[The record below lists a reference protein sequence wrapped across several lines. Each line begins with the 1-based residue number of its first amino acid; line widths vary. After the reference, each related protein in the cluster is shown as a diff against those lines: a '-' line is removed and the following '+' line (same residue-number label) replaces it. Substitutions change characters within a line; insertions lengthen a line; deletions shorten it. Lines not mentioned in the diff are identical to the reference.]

1 MAGGDNIEGGKQ
13 VVSALHSI
21 PFGNIIGGPLAACV
35 HAQAE
40 ASQTTLNFIRGFTM
54 ADSGIDVDGAEP
66 VTVTFSFVMNG
77 VPTLMTLPLMTLV
90 PIPYMR
96 IEHVNL
102 SFTAD
107 ITACSNEKMEA
118 RYASEGYKRTE
129 ENEKSVSVQSKM
141 GIHVRATTSDM
152 PSGMARMLDFFAN
165 NLIIQEALT
174 AQEVSDMR
182 LEAARQRAIR
192 RNDEAEKARIEA
204 QQAQEKARREAQEKA
219 RREEQEKRQL
229 HRQIALL
236 IRDLKY
242 KKETEEARRLYEE
255 RQAKLAEAA
264 KEARNKRLE
273 QLKESAGRTS
283 SLLGGKVR
291 PGGRG
296 KGTTLGVYV
305 SQTVKEQVKELQEK
319 LKHQQEEE
327 ERQRQAEEAKKQE
340 AEKPSAPQDQSAGS
354 TSSATS
360 GRVYPNGKGS
370 FMGDSSGSSSTG
382 SNTSTGSSGRVYPNG
397 KGAFM
402 DASSGSSSTGSSTS
416 SGTSG
421 RVYPNRRGTILDTP
435 NDSSSS
441 STPTR
446 AYPSGKGAFMD
457 SSSSSSTSSGSSSAT
472 GSSSS
477 SSTPTRAYP
486 SGKGAFMDSSSTS
499 STSPGSSSAT
509 GSSSS
514 SSTPTRAYPS
524 GKGAFMD
531 SSNSSSTTGSSSSGT
546 SSGSSTVGSSSSS
559 STPNRAYPKG
569 KGAYLGAS
577 ARSYLA
583 GMGAAAAPKAGSDD
597 KDAKPTEPQQ
607 TDAQQVQAKKLAE
620 QMRLQ
625 GKKIMVGRNVRRK
638 K

>member
-96 IEHVNL
+96 IEHINL

-165 NLIIQEALT
+165 NLIIQETLT

-242 KKETEEARRLYEE
+242 KKETEEA
-255 RQAKLAEAA
+255 
-264 KEARNKRLE
+264 
-273 QLKESAGRTS
+273 
-283 SLLGGKVR
+283 
-291 PGGRG
+291 
-296 KGTTLGVYV
+296 
-305 SQTVKEQVKELQEK
+305 
-319 LKHQQEEE
+319 
-327 ERQRQAEEAKKQE
+327 
-340 AEKPSAPQDQSAGS
+340 SAPQDQSAGS
-354 TSSATS
+354 TSSATP

-370 FMGDSSGSSSTG
+370 FMGASGGSSSTG
-382 SNTSTGSSGRVYPNG
+382 SSTSTGSSGRVYPNG
-397 KGAFM
+397 KGSYMGASSGSSSTGSTSSATPGRVYPNGKGSFM
-402 DASSGSSSTGSSTS
+402 GASSGSSSTGSSTS
-416 SGTSG
+416 TGTPG
-421 RVYPNRRGTILDTP
+421 RAYPNRRGTIQDTP
-435 NDSSSS
+435 NDTSSS

-457 SSSSSSTSSGSSSAT
+457 TSNSSSTAS
-472 GSSSS
+472 SSSS

-486 SGKGAFMDSSSTS
+486 KGKGAFMDT
-499 STSPGSSSAT
+499 
-509 GSSSS
+509 
-514 SSTPTRAYPS
+514 
-524 GKGAFMD
+524 
-531 SSNSSSTTGSSSSGT
+531 SNSSSTAS
-546 SSGSSTVGSSSSS
+546 SSSSS

-583 GMGAAAAPKAGSDD
+583 GMGAAAASKAGSDG

-607 TDAQQVQAKKLAE
+607 TDAQQVQAKKLVE

>member
-152 PSGMARMLDFFAN
+152 PSGMARVLDFFAN
-165 NLIIQEALT
+165 NLIIQETLT

-229 HRQIALL
+229 HQQIALL

-296 KGTTLGVYV
+296 KGTTLGVYF
-305 SQTVKEQVKELQEK
+305 SQTAKEQVKELQEK
-319 LKHQQEEE
+319 FKQQQEEE
-327 ERQRQAEEAKKQE
+327 ERRRQAEEAKKQE

-354 TSSATS
+354 TSSATP

-370 FMGDSSGSSSTG
+370 FMG
-382 SNTSTGSSGRVYPNG
+382 
-397 KGAFM
+397 
-402 DASSGSSSTGSSTS
+402 ASSGSSSTGSSTS

-421 RVYPNRRGTILDTP
+421 RAYPNRRGTILDTP
-435 NDSSSS
+435 NDTSSS

-446 AYPSGKGAFMD
+446 AYPNGKGAFMD
-457 SSSSSSTSSGSSSAT
+457 TSNSSSTAS
-472 GSSSS
+472 SSSS

-486 SGKGAFMDSSSTS
+486 SGKGAFMDT
-499 STSPGSSSAT
+499 
-509 GSSSS
+509 
-514 SSTPTRAYPS
+514 
-524 GKGAFMD
+524 
-531 SSNSSSTTGSSSSGT
+531 SNSSSTASSSSP
-546 SSGSSTVGSSSSS
+546 S
-559 STPNRAYPKG
+559 STPTRAYPKG

-597 KDAKPTEPQQ
+597 KDAKPAESQQ
-607 TDAQQVQAKKLAE
+607 SASRPTRAQLLRG
-620 QMRLQ
+620 QMPSL
-625 GKKIMVGRNVRRK
+625 GKKAINIRSLRK
-638 K
+638 KK

>member
-1 MAGGDNIEGGKQ
+1 MAGGDNKEGGKQ

-96 IEHVNL
+96 IEHINL

-165 NLIIQEALT
+165 NLIIQETLT

-242 KKETEEARRLYEE
+242 KKETEEA
-255 RQAKLAEAA
+255 
-264 KEARNKRLE
+264 
-273 QLKESAGRTS
+273 
-283 SLLGGKVR
+283 
-291 PGGRG
+291 
-296 KGTTLGVYV
+296 
-305 SQTVKEQVKELQEK
+305 
-319 LKHQQEEE
+319 
-327 ERQRQAEEAKKQE
+327 
-340 AEKPSAPQDQSAGS
+340 SAPQDQSAGS
-354 TSSATS
+354 TSSATPGRVYPNGKGS
-360 GRVYPNGKGS
+360 FMGASGGSSSTGSSTSTGTPGRVYPNGKGS

-382 SNTSTGSSGRVYPNG
+382 SSTSTGSSGRVYPNGKGSYMGASSGSSSTGSSTSTGSSGRVYPNG

-457 SSSSSSTSSGSSSAT
+457 SSSTSSTSSGSSSAT

-477 SSTPTRAYP
+477 SSTPT
-486 SGKGAFMDSSSTS
+486 
-499 STSPGSSSAT
+499 
-509 GSSSS
+509 
-514 SSTPTRAYPS
+514 
-524 GKGAFMD
+524 
-531 SSNSSSTTGSSSSGT
+531 
-546 SSGSSTVGSSSSS
+546 
-559 STPNRAYPKG
+559 RAYPKG

-597 KDAKPTEPQQ
+597 KDAKPAESQQ
-607 TDAQQVQAKKLAE
+607 SESRPTRAQLLRG
-620 QMRLQ
+620 QMPSL
-625 GKKIMVGRNVRRK
+625 GKKAINIRSLRK
-638 K
+638 KK

>member
-129 ENEKSVSVQSKM
+129 ESEKSVSVQSKM

-165 NLIIQEALT
+165 NLIIQETLT

-219 RREEQEKRQL
+219 CREEQEKRQL
-229 HRQIALL
+229 HQQIALL

-327 ERQRQAEEAKKQE
+327 ERRRQAEEAKKQE
-340 AEKPSAPQDQSAGS
+340 AEKPSTPQDQSAGS
-354 TSSATS
+354 TSSDTP

-370 FMGDSSGSSSTG
+370 FMG
-382 SNTSTGSSGRVYPNG
+382 
-397 KGAFM
+397 
-402 DASSGSSSTGSSTS
+402 ASSGSSSTGSSIS
-416 SGTSG
+416 SGTPG
-421 RVYPNRRGTILDTP
+421 RAYPNKRGTILDTP
-435 NDSSSS
+435 NDTSSS

-446 AYPSGKGAFMD
+446 AYPNGKGAFMD

-477 SSTPTRAYP
+477 SSTPNRAYP
-486 SGKGAFMDSSSTS
+486 SGKGAFMDT
-499 STSPGSSSAT
+499 
-509 GSSSS
+509 
-514 SSTPTRAYPS
+514 
-524 GKGAFMD
+524 
-531 SSNSSSTTGSSSSGT
+531 SNSSSTASSSSP
-546 SSGSSTVGSSSSS
+546 S
-559 STPNRAYPKG
+559 STPTRAYPKG

-597 KDAKPTEPQQ
+597 KDAKPAESQQ
-607 TDAQQVQAKKLAE
+607 SESRPTRAQLLRG
-620 QMRLQ
+620 QMPSL
-625 GKKIMVGRNVRRK
+625 GKKAINIRSLRK
-638 K
+638 KK

>member
-129 ENEKSVSVQSKM
+129 ESEKSVSVQSKM

-165 NLIIQEALT
+165 NLIIQETLT

-229 HRQIALL
+229 HQQIALL

-296 KGTTLGVYV
+296 KGTTLGVYF
-305 SQTVKEQVKELQEK
+305 SQTAKEQVKELQEK
-319 LKHQQEEE
+319 FKQQQEEE
-327 ERQRQAEEAKKQE
+327 ERRRQVEEAKKQE

-354 TSSATS
+354 TSSATP

-370 FMGDSSGSSSTG
+370 FMG
-382 SNTSTGSSGRVYPNG
+382 
-397 KGAFM
+397 
-402 DASSGSSSTGSSTS
+402 ASSGSSSTGSSTL

-421 RVYPNRRGTILDTP
+421 RAYPNRRGTILDTP
-435 NDSSSS
+435 NDTSSS

-446 AYPSGKGAFMD
+446 AYPNGKGAFMD
-457 SSSSSSTSSGSSSAT
+457 TSNSSSTAS
-472 GSSSS
+472 SSSS

-486 SGKGAFMDSSSTS
+486 SGKGAFMDT
-499 STSPGSSSAT
+499 
-509 GSSSS
+509 
-514 SSTPTRAYPS
+514 
-524 GKGAFMD
+524 
-531 SSNSSSTTGSSSSGT
+531 SNSSSTTGSSSSGT
-546 SSGSSTVGSSSSS
+546 SSGSSTVGSSSPS
-559 STPNRAYPKG
+559 STPTRAYPKG

-597 KDAKPTEPQQ
+597 KDTKPAESQQ
-607 TDAQQVQAKKLAE
+607 SESRPTRAQLLRG
-620 QMRLQ
+620 QMPSL
-625 GKKIMVGRNVRRK
+625 GKKAINIRSLRK
-638 K
+638 KK

>member
-96 IEHVNL
+96 IEHINL

-129 ENEKSVSVQSKM
+129 ESEKSVSVQSKM

-165 NLIIQEALT
+165 NLIIQETLT

-242 KKETEEARRLYEE
+242 KKETEEA
-255 RQAKLAEAA
+255 
-264 KEARNKRLE
+264 
-273 QLKESAGRTS
+273 
-283 SLLGGKVR
+283 
-291 PGGRG
+291 
-296 KGTTLGVYV
+296 
-305 SQTVKEQVKELQEK
+305 
-319 LKHQQEEE
+319 
-327 ERQRQAEEAKKQE
+327 
-340 AEKPSAPQDQSAGS
+340 SAPQDQSAGS
-354 TSSATS
+354 TSSATP

-370 FMGDSSGSSSTG
+370 FMGASG
-382 SNTSTGSSGRVYPNG
+382 
-397 KGAFM
+397 
-402 DASSGSSSTGSSTS
+402 GSSSTGSSTS

-457 SSSSSSTSSGSSSAT
+457 SSSTSSTAS
-472 GSSSS
+472 SSSS

-486 SGKGAFMDSSSTS
+486 KGKGAFMDTSNSSSTAS
-499 STSPGSSSAT
+499 
-509 GSSSS
+509 SSSS
-514 SSTPTRAYPS
+514 SSTPT
-524 GKGAFMD
+524 
-531 SSNSSSTTGSSSSGT
+531 
-546 SSGSSTVGSSSSS
+546 
-559 STPNRAYPKG
+559 RAYPKG

-583 GMGAAAAPKAGSDD
+583 GMGAAAASKAGSDD
-597 KDAKPTEPQQ
+597 KDAKSAESQQNESQPTR
-607 TDAQQVQAKKLAE
+607 AQLLRG
-620 QMRLQ
+620 QMPSL
-625 GKKIMVGRNVRRK
+625 GKKAINIRSLRK
-638 K
+638 KK

>member
-129 ENEKSVSVQSKM
+129 ESEKSVSVQSKM

-165 NLIIQEALT
+165 NLIIQETLT

-229 HRQIALL
+229 HQQIALL

-296 KGTTLGVYV
+296 KGTTLGVYF
-305 SQTVKEQVKELQEK
+305 SQTAKEQVKEFQEK

-327 ERQRQAEEAKKQE
+327 ERWRQAEEAKKQE

-354 TSSATS
+354 TSSATP

-370 FMGDSSGSSSTG
+370 FMG
-382 SNTSTGSSGRVYPNG
+382 
-397 KGAFM
+397 
-402 DASSGSSSTGSSTS
+402 ASSGSSSTGSSTL

-421 RVYPNRRGTILDTP
+421 RAYPNRRGTILDTP
-435 NDSSSS
+435 NDTSSS

-446 AYPSGKGAFMD
+446 AYPNGKGAFMD
-457 SSSSSSTSSGSSSAT
+457 TSNSSSTAS
-472 GSSSS
+472 SSSS

-486 SGKGAFMDSSSTS
+486 SGKGAFMDT
-499 STSPGSSSAT
+499 
-509 GSSSS
+509 
-514 SSTPTRAYPS
+514 
-524 GKGAFMD
+524 
-531 SSNSSSTTGSSSSGT
+531 SNSSSTTGSSSSGT
-546 SSGSSTVGSSSSS
+546 SSGSSTVGSSSPS
-559 STPNRAYPKG
+559 STPTRAYPKG

-597 KDAKPTEPQQ
+597 KDTKPAESQQ
-607 TDAQQVQAKKLAE
+607 SESRPTRAQLLRG
-620 QMRLQ
+620 QMPSL
-625 GKKIMVGRNVRRK
+625 GKKAINIRSLRK
-638 K
+638 KK

>member
-35 HAQAE
+35 HAQVE

-96 IEHVNL
+96 IEHINL

-129 ENEKSVSVQSKM
+129 ESEKSVSVQSKM

-165 NLIIQEALT
+165 NLIIQETLT

-296 KGTTLGVYV
+296 KGTTLGVYA

-327 ERQRQAEEAKKQE
+327 ERRRQAEEAKKQE
-340 AEKPSAPQDQSAGS
+340 TEKPSTPQDQSAGS

-370 FMGDSSGSSSTG
+370 YMGASSGSSSTG
-382 SNTSTGSSGRVYPNG
+382 SSTSTGSSGRVYPNG
-397 KGAFM
+397 KGSFM
-402 DASSGSSSTGSSTS
+402 GASSGSSSTGSSTS

-457 SSSSSSTSSGSSSAT
+457 SSS
-472 GSSSS
+472 
-477 SSTPTRAYP
+477 
-486 SGKGAFMDSSSTS
+486 TS
-499 STSPGSSSAT
+499 STSLGSSSAT

-583 GMGAAAAPKAGSDD
+583 GMGAAAASKAGSDD

-607 TDAQQVQAKKLAE
+607 TDAQQVQAKKLVE

>member
-129 ENEKSVSVQSKM
+129 ESEKSVSVQSKM

-165 NLIIQEALT
+165 NLIIQETLT

-242 KKETEEARRLYEE
+242 KKETEE
-255 RQAKLAEAA
+255 
-264 KEARNKRLE
+264 
-273 QLKESAGRTS
+273 
-283 SLLGGKVR
+283 
-291 PGGRG
+291 
-296 KGTTLGVYV
+296 
-305 SQTVKEQVKELQEK
+305 
-319 LKHQQEEE
+319 
-327 ERQRQAEEAKKQE
+327 
-340 AEKPSAPQDQSAGS
+340 PSAPQDQSAGSTSSATPGRVYPNGKGSYMGASSGSSSTGS

-370 FMGDSSGSSSTG
+370 FMG
-382 SNTSTGSSGRVYPNG
+382 
-397 KGAFM
+397 
-402 DASSGSSSTGSSTS
+402 ASSGSSSTGSSTPT
-416 SGTSG
+416 GTSG
-421 RVYPNRRGTILDTP
+421 RVYPNRRGTIQDTP
-435 NDSSSS
+435 ND
-441 STPTR
+441 T
-446 AYPSGKGAFMD
+446 
-457 SSSSSSTSSGSSSAT
+457 
-472 GSSSS
+472 
-477 SSTPTRAYP
+477 
-486 SGKGAFMDSSSTS
+486 
-499 STSPGSSSAT
+499 
-509 GSSSS
+509 SS

-559 STPNRAYPKG
+559 STPTRAYPKG

-597 KDAKPTEPQQ
+597 KDAKPAESQQ
-607 TDAQQVQAKKLAE
+607 SESRPTRAQLLRG
-620 QMRLQ
+620 QMPSL
-625 GKKIMVGRNVRRK
+625 GKKAINIRSLRK
-638 K
+638 KK

>member
-129 ENEKSVSVQSKM
+129 ESEKSVSVQSKM

-165 NLIIQEALT
+165 NLIIQETLT

-242 KKETEEARRLYEE
+242 KKETEEA
-255 RQAKLAEAA
+255 
-264 KEARNKRLE
+264 
-273 QLKESAGRTS
+273 
-283 SLLGGKVR
+283 
-291 PGGRG
+291 
-296 KGTTLGVYV
+296 
-305 SQTVKEQVKELQEK
+305 
-319 LKHQQEEE
+319 
-327 ERQRQAEEAKKQE
+327 
-340 AEKPSAPQDQSAGS
+340 SAPQDQSAGS
-354 TSSATS
+354 TSSATPGRVYPNGKGS
-360 GRVYPNGKGS
+360 FMGASGGSSSTGSSTSTGTPGRVYPNGKGS

-382 SNTSTGSSGRVYPNG
+382 SSTSTGSSSRVYPNGKGSFMGASGGSSSTGSSTSTVSSGRVYPNG
-397 KGAFM
+397 KGSYMGASSGSSSTGSTSSATSGRVYPNGKGSFM
-402 DASSGSSSTGSSTS
+402 GASSGSSSTGSSTS

-435 NDSSSS
+435 ND
-441 STPTR
+441 
-446 AYPSGKGAFMD
+446 
-457 SSSSSSTSSGSSSAT
+457 
-472 GSSSS
+472 SSS

-546 SSGSSTVGSSSSS
+546 SSGSSTVGSSLSS
-559 STPNRAYPKG
+559 STPTRAYPKG

-583 GMGAAAAPKAGSDD
+583 GMGAAAASKAGSDD

-607 TDAQQVQAKKLAE
+607 TDAQQVQAKKLVE

>member
-54 ADSGIDVDGAEP
+54 ADSGIDGDGAEP
-66 VTVTFSFVMNG
+66 VTVTLSCVMNG
-77 VPTLMTLPLMTLV
+77 VPTLMTHPLMTLV

-129 ENEKSVSVQSKM
+129 ESEKSVSVQSKM

-165 NLIIQEALT
+165 NLIIQETLT

-204 QQAQEKARREAQEKA
+204 QQAQEKARWEAQEKA

-229 HRQIALL
+229 HQQIALL

-296 KGTTLGVYV
+296 KGTTLGAYV

-319 LKHQQEEE
+319 FKHQQEEE
-327 ERQRQAEEAKKQE
+327 ERRRQAEEAKKQE
-340 AEKPSAPQDQSAGS
+340 AETPSAPQDQSAGS
-354 TSSATS
+354 TSSATP

-370 FMGDSSGSSSTG
+370 FMG
-382 SNTSTGSSGRVYPNG
+382 
-397 KGAFM
+397 
-402 DASSGSSSTGSSTS
+402 ASSGSSSTGSSTS

-421 RVYPNRRGTILDTP
+421 RAYPNRRGTILDTP
-435 NDSSSS
+435 NDISSS

-446 AYPSGKGAFMD
+446 AYPNGKGAFMD
-457 SSSSSSTSSGSSSAT
+457 TSNSSSTASSSSP
-472 GSSSS
+472 
-477 SSTPTRAYP
+477 SSTPNRAYP
-486 SGKGAFMDSSSTS
+486 NGKGAFMDT
-499 STSPGSSSAT
+499 
-509 GSSSS
+509 
-514 SSTPTRAYPS
+514 
-524 GKGAFMD
+524 
-531 SSNSSSTTGSSSSGT
+531 SNSSSTTGSSSSGT
-546 SSGSSTVGSSSSS
+546 SSGSSTVGSSSPS
-559 STPNRAYPKG
+559 STPTRAYPKG

-597 KDAKPTEPQQ
+597 KDAKPAESQQ
-607 TDAQQVQAKKLAE
+607 SASRPTRAQLLRG
-620 QMRLQ
+620 QMPSL
-625 GKKIMVGRNVRRK
+625 GKKAINIRSLRK
-638 K
+638 KK

>member
-13 VVSALHSI
+13 VASALHSI

-129 ENEKSVSVQSKM
+129 ESEKSVSVQSKM

-165 NLIIQEALT
+165 NLIIQETLT

-229 HRQIALL
+229 HQQIALL

-296 KGTTLGVYV
+296 KGTTLGVYF
-305 SQTVKEQVKELQEK
+305 SQTAKEQVKELQEK
-319 LKHQQEEE
+319 FKQQQEEE
-327 ERQRQAEEAKKQE
+327 ERRRQAEEAKKQE
-340 AEKPSAPQDQSAGS
+340 AEKPSAPHDQSAGS
-354 TSSATS
+354 TSSATP

-370 FMGDSSGSSSTG
+370 FMG
-382 SNTSTGSSGRVYPNG
+382 
-397 KGAFM
+397 
-402 DASSGSSSTGSSTS
+402 ASSGSSSTGSSTS
-416 SGTSG
+416 TGTPGRVYPNGKGSFMGASSGSSSTGRSTSSGTPG
-421 RVYPNRRGTILDTP
+421 RAYPNRRGTILDTP
-435 NDSSSS
+435 SDTSSS

-457 SSSSSSTSSGSSSAT
+457 T
-472 GSSSS
+472 
-477 SSTPTRAYP
+477 
-486 SGKGAFMDSSSTS
+486 
-499 STSPGSSSAT
+499 
-509 GSSSS
+509 
-514 SSTPTRAYPS
+514 
-524 GKGAFMD
+524 
-531 SSNSSSTTGSSSSGT
+531 SNSSSTASSSSP
-546 SSGSSTVGSSSSS
+546 S

-583 GMGAAAAPKAGSDD
+583 GMGAAAAPKAGFDD
-597 KDAKPTEPQQ
+597 NDAKTAESQQSESRPTR
-607 TDAQQVQAKKLAE
+607 AQLLRG
-620 QMRLQ
+620 QMPSL
-625 GKKIMVGRNVRRK
+625 GKKAINIRSLRK
-638 K
+638 KK

>member
-21 PFGNIIGGPLAACV
+21 PFGNLIGGPWAACV

-129 ENEKSVSVQSKM
+129 ESEKSVSVQSKM

-165 NLIIQEALT
+165 NLIIQETLT

-204 QQAQEKARREAQEKA
+204 QQAQEKARWEAQEKA

-229 HRQIALL
+229 HQQIALL

-296 KGTTLGVYV
+296 KGTTLGAYV

-319 LKHQQEEE
+319 FKHQQEEE
-327 ERQRQAEEAKKQE
+327 ERRRQAEEAKKQE
-340 AEKPSAPQDQSAGS
+340 AETPSAPQDQSAGS
-354 TSSATS
+354 TSSATP

-370 FMGDSSGSSSTG
+370 FMG
-382 SNTSTGSSGRVYPNG
+382 
-397 KGAFM
+397 
-402 DASSGSSSTGSSTS
+402 ASSGSSSTGSSTS

-421 RVYPNRRGTILDTP
+421 RAYPNRRGTILDTP
-435 NDSSSS
+435 NDISSS

-446 AYPSGKGAFMD
+446 AYPNGKGAFMD
-457 SSSSSSTSSGSSSAT
+457 TSNSSSTASSSSP
-472 GSSSS
+472 
-477 SSTPTRAYP
+477 SSTPNRAYP
-486 SGKGAFMDSSSTS
+486 NGKGAFMDT
-499 STSPGSSSAT
+499 
-509 GSSSS
+509 
-514 SSTPTRAYPS
+514 
-524 GKGAFMD
+524 
-531 SSNSSSTTGSSSSGT
+531 SNSSSTTGSSSSGT
-546 SSGSSTVGSSSSS
+546 SSGSSTVGSSSPS
-559 STPNRAYPKG
+559 STPTRAYPKG

-597 KDAKPTEPQQ
+597 KDAKPAESQQ
-607 TDAQQVQAKKLAE
+607 SASRPTRAQLLRG
-620 QMRLQ
+620 QMPSL
-625 GKKIMVGRNVRRK
+625 GKKAINIRSLRK
-638 K
+638 KK

>member
-96 IEHVNL
+96 IEHINL

-129 ENEKSVSVQSKM
+129 ESEKSVSVQSKM

-165 NLIIQEALT
+165 NLIIQETLT

-242 KKETEEARRLYEE
+242 KKETEEA
-255 RQAKLAEAA
+255 
-264 KEARNKRLE
+264 
-273 QLKESAGRTS
+273 
-283 SLLGGKVR
+283 
-291 PGGRG
+291 
-296 KGTTLGVYV
+296 
-305 SQTVKEQVKELQEK
+305 
-319 LKHQQEEE
+319 
-327 ERQRQAEEAKKQE
+327 
-340 AEKPSAPQDQSAGS
+340 SAPQDQSAGSTSSATPGRVYPNGKGSYMGASSGSSSTGS

-370 FMGDSSGSSSTG
+370 FMGASG
-382 SNTSTGSSGRVYPNG
+382 
-397 KGAFM
+397 
-402 DASSGSSSTGSSTS
+402 GSSSTGSSTS

-457 SSSSSSTSSGSSSAT
+457 SSSTSSTAS
-472 GSSSS
+472 SSSS

-486 SGKGAFMDSSSTS
+486 KGKGAFMDTSNSSSTAS
-499 STSPGSSSAT
+499 
-509 GSSSS
+509 SSSS
-514 SSTPTRAYPS
+514 SSTPT
-524 GKGAFMD
+524 
-531 SSNSSSTTGSSSSGT
+531 
-546 SSGSSTVGSSSSS
+546 
-559 STPNRAYPKG
+559 RAYPKG

-583 GMGAAAAPKAGSDD
+583 GMGAAAASKAGSDD
-597 KDAKPTEPQQ
+597 KDAKSAESQQNESQPTR
-607 TDAQQVQAKKLAE
+607 AQLLRG
-620 QMRLQ
+620 QMPSL
-625 GKKIMVGRNVRRK
+625 GKKAINIRSLRK
-638 K
+638 KK

>member
-107 ITACSNEKMEA
+107 ITACSDEKMEA

-129 ENEKSVSVQSKM
+129 ESEKSVSVQSKM

-165 NLIIQEALT
+165 NLIIQETLT

-229 HRQIALL
+229 HQQIALL

-296 KGTTLGVYV
+296 KGTTLGVYF
-305 SQTVKEQVKELQEK
+305 SQTAKEQVKELQEK
-319 LKHQQEEE
+319 FKQQQEEE
-327 ERQRQAEEAKKQE
+327 ERRRQAEEAKKQE
-340 AEKPSAPQDQSAGS
+340 TEKPSTPQDQSASS
-354 TSSATS
+354 TSSATP

-370 FMGDSSGSSSTG
+370 FMG
-382 SNTSTGSSGRVYPNG
+382 
-397 KGAFM
+397 
-402 DASSGSSSTGSSTS
+402 ASSGSSSTGSSTS
-416 SGTSG
+416 SGTPGRVYPNGKGSFMGASSGSSSTGSGTSSGTSG
-421 RVYPNRRGTILDTP
+421 RAYPNRRGTILDTP
-435 NDSSSS
+435 NDTSSS

-446 AYPSGKGAFMD
+446 AYPNGKGAFMD
-457 SSSSSSTSSGSSSAT
+457 TSSSSSTAS
-472 GSSSS
+472 SSSS
-477 SSTPTRAYP
+477 SSTPT
-486 SGKGAFMDSSSTS
+486 
-499 STSPGSSSAT
+499 
-509 GSSSS
+509 
-514 SSTPTRAYPS
+514 
-524 GKGAFMD
+524 
-531 SSNSSSTTGSSSSGT
+531 
-546 SSGSSTVGSSSSS
+546 
-559 STPNRAYPKG
+559 RAYPKG

-597 KDAKPTEPQQ
+597 KDAKPAESQQ
-607 TDAQQVQAKKLAE
+607 SESRPTRAQLLRG
-620 QMRLQ
+620 QMPSL
-625 GKKIMVGRNVRRK
+625 GKKAINIRSLRK
-638 K
+638 KK

>member
-129 ENEKSVSVQSKM
+129 ESEKSVSVQSKM

-165 NLIIQEALT
+165 NLIIQETLT

-204 QQAQEKARREAQEKA
+204 QQAQEKARRKAQEKA

-242 KKETEEARRLYEE
+242 KKETEEA
-255 RQAKLAEAA
+255 
-264 KEARNKRLE
+264 
-273 QLKESAGRTS
+273 
-283 SLLGGKVR
+283 
-291 PGGRG
+291 
-296 KGTTLGVYV
+296 
-305 SQTVKEQVKELQEK
+305 
-319 LKHQQEEE
+319 
-327 ERQRQAEEAKKQE
+327 
-340 AEKPSAPQDQSAGS
+340 SAPQDQSAGSTSSATPGRVYPNGKGSYMGASSGSSSTGS

-382 SNTSTGSSGRVYPNG
+382 SSTST
-397 KGAFM
+397 
-402 DASSGSSSTGSSTS
+402 
-416 SGTSG
+416 GTSG

-457 SSSSSSTSSGSSSAT
+457 SSS
-472 GSSSS
+472 
-477 SSTPTRAYP
+477 
-486 SGKGAFMDSSSTS
+486 TS
-499 STSPGSSSAT
+499 STSPGSSST
-509 GSSSS
+509 TDSSSAS
-514 SSTPTRAYPS
+514 GTPNRAYPS

-546 SSGSSTVGSSSSS
+546 SSGSSTVGSSSYS
-559 STPNRAYPKG
+559 STPTRAYPKG

-583 GMGAAAAPKAGSDD
+583 GMGAAAASKAGSDD

-607 TDAQQVQAKKLAE
+607 TDAQQVQAKKLVE

>member
-129 ENEKSVSVQSKM
+129 ESEKSVSVQSKM

-165 NLIIQEALT
+165 NLIIQETLT

-229 HRQIALL
+229 HQQIALL

-296 KGTTLGVYV
+296 KGTTLGVYF
-305 SQTVKEQVKELQEK
+305 SQTAKEQVKELQEK

-327 ERQRQAEEAKKQE
+327 ERRRQAEEAKKQE

-354 TSSATS
+354 TSSATP

-370 FMGDSSGSSSTG
+370 FMG
-382 SNTSTGSSGRVYPNG
+382 
-397 KGAFM
+397 
-402 DASSGSSSTGSSTS
+402 ASSGSSSTGSSTS
-416 SGTSG
+416 SGTPGRVYPNGKGSFMGASSGSSSTGSSTSSGTPG

-435 NDSSSS
+435 NDTLSS

-446 AYPSGKGAFMD
+446 AYPNGKGAFMD
-457 SSSSSSTSSGSSSAT
+457 T
-472 GSSSS
+472 
-477 SSTPTRAYP
+477 
-486 SGKGAFMDSSSTS
+486 
-499 STSPGSSSAT
+499 
-509 GSSSS
+509 
-514 SSTPTRAYPS
+514 
-524 GKGAFMD
+524 
-531 SSNSSSTTGSSSSGT
+531 SNSSSTASSSSP
-546 SSGSSTVGSSSSS
+546 S
-559 STPNRAYPKG
+559 STPTRAYPKG

-597 KDAKPTEPQQ
+597 KDAKPAESQQ
-607 TDAQQVQAKKLAE
+607 SESRPTRAQLLRG
-620 QMRLQ
+620 QMPSL
-625 GKKIMVGRNVRRK
+625 GKKAINIRSLRK
-638 K
+638 KK

>member
-54 ADSGIDVDGAEP
+54 ADSGIDVNGAEP

-107 ITACSNEKMEA
+107 ITACSDEKMEA

-129 ENEKSVSVQSKM
+129 ESEKSVSVQSKM

-165 NLIIQEALT
+165 NLIIQETLT

-229 HRQIALL
+229 HQQIALL

-327 ERQRQAEEAKKQE
+327 ERRRQAEEAKKQE
-340 AEKPSAPQDQSAGS
+340 TEKPSAPQDQSAGS
-354 TSSATS
+354 TSSATP

-370 FMGDSSGSSSTG
+370 FMGTSSGSSSTG
-382 SNTSTGSSGRVYPNG
+382 SSTSTATPGRVYPNG
-397 KGAFM
+397 KGSFM
-402 DASSGSSSTGSSTS
+402 GASSGSSSTGSSTS

-446 AYPSGKGAFMD
+446 AYPNGKGAFMD
-457 SSSSSSTSSGSSSAT
+457 TSNSSSTAS
-472 GSSSS
+472 SSSS

-486 SGKGAFMDSSSTS
+486 NGKGAFMDT
-499 STSPGSSSAT
+499 
-509 GSSSS
+509 
-514 SSTPTRAYPS
+514 
-524 GKGAFMD
+524 
-531 SSNSSSTTGSSSSGT
+531 SNSSSTASSSSP
-546 SSGSSTVGSSSSS
+546 S

-583 GMGAAAAPKAGSDD
+583 GMGAAAAPKAGSDN
-597 KDAKPTEPQQ
+597 KDAKPAESQQ
-607 TDAQQVQAKKLAE
+607 SESRPTQAQLLRG
-620 QMRLQ
+620 QMPSL
-625 GKKIMVGRNVRRK
+625 GKKAINIRSLRK
-638 K
+638 KK

>member
-96 IEHVNL
+96 IEHINL

-129 ENEKSVSVQSKM
+129 ESEKSVSVQSKM

-165 NLIIQEALT
+165 NLIIQETLT

-242 KKETEEARRLYEE
+242 KKETEEA
-255 RQAKLAEAA
+255 
-264 KEARNKRLE
+264 
-273 QLKESAGRTS
+273 
-283 SLLGGKVR
+283 
-291 PGGRG
+291 
-296 KGTTLGVYV
+296 
-305 SQTVKEQVKELQEK
+305 
-319 LKHQQEEE
+319 
-327 ERQRQAEEAKKQE
+327 
-340 AEKPSAPQDQSAGS
+340 SAPQDQSAGSTSSATPGRVYPNGKGSYMGASSGSSSTGS

-370 FMGDSSGSSSTG
+370 FMGD
-382 SNTSTGSSGRVYPNG
+382 
-397 KGAFM
+397 
-402 DASSGSSSTGSSTS
+402 SSGSSSTGSSTS

-457 SSSSSSTSSGSSSAT
+457 SSSTSSTSPGSSSTT

-477 SSTPTRAYP
+477 SSTPT
-486 SGKGAFMDSSSTS
+486 
-499 STSPGSSSAT
+499 
-509 GSSSS
+509 
-514 SSTPTRAYPS
+514 
-524 GKGAFMD
+524 
-531 SSNSSSTTGSSSSGT
+531 
-546 SSGSSTVGSSSSS
+546 
-559 STPNRAYPKG
+559 RAYPKG

-583 GMGAAAAPKAGSDD
+583 GMGAAAASKAGSDD
-597 KDAKPTEPQQ
+597 KDAKSAESQQNESQPTR
-607 TDAQQVQAKKLAE
+607 AQLLRG
-620 QMRLQ
+620 QMPSL
-625 GKKIMVGRNVRRK
+625 GKKAINIRSLRK
-638 K
+638 KK

>member
-13 VVSALHSI
+13 VMSALHSI

-129 ENEKSVSVQSKM
+129 ESEKSVSVQSKM

-165 NLIIQEALT
+165 NLIIQETLT

-229 HRQIALL
+229 HQQIALL

-296 KGTTLGVYV
+296 KGTTLGVYA

-327 ERQRQAEEAKKQE
+327 ERRRQAEEAKKQE
-340 AEKPSAPQDQSAGS
+340 AEKPSTPQDQSAGS
-354 TSSATS
+354 TSSATPGRVYPNGKGSYMGASSGSSSTGSSTSTGSS

-370 FMGDSSGSSSTG
+370 FMGD
-382 SNTSTGSSGRVYPNG
+382 
-397 KGAFM
+397 
-402 DASSGSSSTGSSTS
+402 SSGSSSTGSSTS

-457 SSSSSSTSSGSSSAT
+457 SSSTSSTAS
-472 GSSSS
+472 SSSS

-486 SGKGAFMDSSSTS
+486 KGKGAFMDTSNSSSTAS
-499 STSPGSSSAT
+499 
-509 GSSSS
+509 SSSS
-514 SSTPTRAYPS
+514 SSTPT
-524 GKGAFMD
+524 
-531 SSNSSSTTGSSSSGT
+531 
-546 SSGSSTVGSSSSS
+546 
-559 STPNRAYPKG
+559 RAYPKG

-597 KDAKPTEPQQ
+597 KDAKPAESQQ
-607 TDAQQVQAKKLAE
+607 SESRPTRAQLLRG
-620 QMRLQ
+620 QMPSL
-625 GKKIMVGRNVRRK
+625 GKKAINIRSLRK
-638 K
+638 KK

>member
-129 ENEKSVSVQSKM
+129 ESEKSVSVQSKM

-165 NLIIQEALT
+165 NLIIQETLT

-204 QQAQEKARREAQEKA
+204 QLAQEKARREAQEKA

-229 HRQIALL
+229 HQQIALL

-296 KGTTLGVYV
+296 KGTTLGVYF
-305 SQTVKEQVKELQEK
+305 SQTAKEQVKELQEK
-319 LKHQQEEE
+319 FKQQQEEE
-327 ERQRQAEEAKKQE
+327 ERRRQAEEAKKQE
-340 AEKPSAPQDQSAGS
+340 AEKPSAPHGQSAGS
-354 TSSATS
+354 TSSATP

-370 FMGDSSGSSSTG
+370 FMG
-382 SNTSTGSSGRVYPNG
+382 
-397 KGAFM
+397 
-402 DASSGSSSTGSSTS
+402 ASSGSSSTGSSTS

-421 RVYPNRRGTILDTP
+421 RAYPNRRGTILDTP
-435 NDSSSS
+435 NDTSSS

-457 SSSSSSTSSGSSSAT
+457 TSNSSSTAS
-472 GSSSS
+472 SSSS

-486 SGKGAFMDSSSTS
+486 SGKGAFMDT
-499 STSPGSSSAT
+499 
-509 GSSSS
+509 
-514 SSTPTRAYPS
+514 
-524 GKGAFMD
+524 
-531 SSNSSSTTGSSSSGT
+531 SNSSSTTGSSSSGT
-546 SSGSSTVGSSSSS
+546 SSGSSTVGSSSPS
-559 STPNRAYPKG
+559 STPTRAYPKG

-597 KDAKPTEPQQ
+597 KDTKPAESQQ
-607 TDAQQVQAKKLAE
+607 SESRPTRAQLLRG
-620 QMRLQ
+620 QMPSL
-625 GKKIMVGRNVRRK
+625 GKKAINIRSLRK
-638 K
+638 KK

>member
-1 MAGGDNIEGGKQ
+1 MAGGDNKEVGKQ

-96 IEHVNL
+96 IEHINL

-165 NLIIQEALT
+165 NLIIQETLT

-242 KKETEEARRLYEE
+242 KKETEEARRLDEE

-296 KGTTLGVYV
+296 KGTTLGVYA
-305 SQTVKEQVKELQEK
+305 SQTLKEQVKELQEK

-327 ERQRQAEEAKKQE
+327 ERRRQAEEAKKQE
-340 AEKPSAPQDQSAGS
+340 TEKPSAPQDQSAGS

-360 GRVYPNGKGS
+360 GRAYPNGKGSFMDASSGSSSTGSSTSTGSPGRAYPNGKGS
-370 FMGDSSGSSSTG
+370 FMG
-382 SNTSTGSSGRVYPNG
+382 
-397 KGAFM
+397 
-402 DASSGSSSTGSSTS
+402 ASSGSSSTGSSTS

-446 AYPSGKGAFMD
+446 AYPN
-457 SSSSSSTSSGSSSAT
+457 
-472 GSSSS
+472 
-477 SSTPTRAYP
+477 
-486 SGKGAFMDSSSTS
+486 GKGAFMDSSSTS
-499 STSPGSSSAT
+499 STSSGSSSTT

-514 SSTPTRAYPS
+514 SSTPT
-524 GKGAFMD
+524 
-531 SSNSSSTTGSSSSGT
+531 
-546 SSGSSTVGSSSSS
+546 
-559 STPNRAYPKG
+559 RAYPKG

-583 GMGAAAAPKAGSDD
+583 GMGAAAASKAGSDD
-597 KDAKPTEPQQ
+597 KDAKPAESQQ
-607 TDAQQVQAKKLAE
+607 SESQPTRAQLLRG
-620 QMRLQ
+620 QMSSL
-625 GKKIMVGRNVRRK
+625 GKKAINIRSLRK
-638 K
+638 KK